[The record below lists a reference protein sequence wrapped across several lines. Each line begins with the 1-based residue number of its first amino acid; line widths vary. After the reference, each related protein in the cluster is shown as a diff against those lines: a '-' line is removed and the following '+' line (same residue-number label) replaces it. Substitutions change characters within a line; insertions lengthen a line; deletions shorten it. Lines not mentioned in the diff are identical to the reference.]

1 MTSRGKLK
9 MYTIGEVEKIT
20 GISKDRLRYYDK
32 QGILKPRQT
41 QGNQYRDYTIEDII
55 EVLSVEYF
63 RQIDLGIK
71 DIRAIYNGGD
81 LTFLKRT
88 VEEKRAQLMAEI
100 QHMNQLAHKLG
111 ETSKACEDI
120 FRYLNTFEIKPM
132 PPFEVLGELSDSKA
146 FAEYEGLLAQKES
159 HTPIIKSM
167 IREIVFSNQGIERTK
182 MLIIREGD
190 EVESS
195 ENTIAYPCCLYT
207 IVEEKVEG
215 KNIMPELFG
224 KSMDWMRERG
234 YEGLGK
240 AFVKVLFIT
249 YPLGQATTY
258 LEIYVPIN
266 KRI

>member
-1 MTSRGKLK
+1 MISRRKLK

-41 QGNQYRDYTIEDII
+41 QGNQYRYYTIEDII

-81 LTFLKRT
+81 LAFLKRT

-100 QHMNQLAHKLG
+100 QHMNQLANKLG
-111 ETSKACEDI
+111 ETVKACEDI
-120 FRYLNTFEIKPM
+120 TQYLNTFEIKPM

-146 FAEYEGLLAQKES
+146 FVEYEGLLAQKES

-167 IREIVFSNQGIERTK
+167 IREIVFSNQGIESNK
-182 MLIIREGD
+182 MLIMRERD
-190 EVESS
+190 EAESS
-195 ENTIAYPCCLYT
+195 ENTIDYSCCLYT
-207 IVEEKVEG
+207 IVEEKVVG
-215 KNIMPELFG
+215 KDIMPEVFE
-224 KSMDWMRERG
+224 KCMVWVRERG
-234 YEGLGK
+234 YESLGK
-240 AFVKVLFIT
+240 AFVKALFIT

-258 LEIYVPIN
+258 LEIYAPIK
-266 KRI
+266 KRT